1 MSRRGIERLRVGMAM
16 GIATALIMSGCA
28 NVRPDPTQRPAAS
41 APATTTPKPT
51 AQAKVTATQAAK
63 TKPAKPRRQ
72 PGQAPVQPAAPPVP
86 VPETVATV
94 SPLLP
99 VGMDEGSLTRALGP
113 PASSREETPAR
124 VLSFRRRE
132 CALNLTLYPDVETRV
147 FRALSYEVTSDD
159 QDERAVRVCA
169 ARFGIANDDGL
180 GVAARK

>member
-1 MSRRGIERLRVGMAM
+1 MAV
-16 GIATALIMSGCA
+16 GIATGLILSGCA
-28 NVRPDPTQRPAAS
+28 SVRPDPASRPTAS
-41 APATTTPKPT
+41 APSPSIPTPT
-51 AQAKVTATQAAK
+51 AQTKATVTPAAK

-72 PGQAPVQPAAPPVP
+72 AGQAPDQPAAPSVPAPEATAPVP
-86 VPETVATV
+86 HLV
-94 SPLLP
+94 P
-99 VGMDEGSLTRALGP
+99 VGMDEGSLTRVLGP

-169 ARFGIANDDGL
+169 ARFGIASDDGPD
-180 GVAARK
+180 VAARK